1 MKKKIYIVEDDPFIA
16 EELKLI
22 IQNLGYEVVGGS
34 NNEETAIK
42 EIDKLNPN
50 LICLDVDL
58 EKGGSGFNVAKW
70 INENRP
76 TPFLF
81 ITSFFDEVTIS
92 QAKEFGP
99 KGYIVKPFRDV
110 DIKSNL
116 ALAFYTDANKSTPIS
131 EDLFIRK
138 EGDVVRLNP
147 DEIIYLKGE
156 DNYTSI
162 FLKNNERIMTS
173 TTLKKMEEKLTAFGF
188 IRIHKPT

>member
-1 MKKKIYIVEDDPFIA
+1 MKIRIEAWQIISQSVKVEVP
-16 EELKLI
+16 K
-22 IQNLGYEVVGGS
+22 
-34 NNEETAIK
+34 
-42 EIDKLNPN
+42 
-50 LICLDVDL
+50 
-58 EKGGSGFNVAKW
+58 NVTDIAKW

-188 IRIHKPT
+188 IRIHKSYVVNIKQINGFNGNLVFIGNNTFPIGKAYRKGLMSKITIL